1 MKAVLYIRVSTE
13 DQTIGL
19 DAQLAKLKA
28 WSELNDAEVVGEYR
42 DAGISGTRE
51 DRPGLAA
58 ALDTA
63 CKHKAAIVV
72 YSLSRLSR
80 STSHCIALADR
91 LAKHDADL
99 VSITEK
105 IDTTT
110 AAGRMVFRL
119 LGSLAEFERDQIAER
134 TASALQCKKAR
145 GERVGSVP
153 FGYDLA
159 ADGIKLIPNA
169 IQLEAVALINELRL
183 SGLSYRDIA
192 DELTQR
198 NITTAK
204 GNTTWTHTAVARIV
218 KRAA

>member
-28 WSELNDAEVVGEYR
+28 WSELNDAEVVGDYR

-80 STSHCIALADR
+80 STSHCITLADR
-91 LAKHDADL
+91 LAKSGADL

-204 GNTTWTHTAVARIV
+204 GNTTWTHQSVARIV

>member
-1 MKAVLYIRVSTE
+1 
-13 DQTIGL
+13 
-19 DAQLAKLKA
+19 
-28 WSELNDAEVVGEYR
+28 
-42 DAGISGTRE
+42 
-51 DRPGLAA
+51 
-58 ALDTA
+58 
-63 CKHKAAIVV
+63 
-72 YSLSRLSR
+72 
-80 STSHCIALADR
+80 
-91 LAKHDADL
+91 
-99 VSITEK
+99 
-105 IDTTT
+105 
-110 AAGRMVFRL
+110 MVFRL

-204 GNTTWTHTAVARIV
+204 GNTTWTHQSVARIV

>member
-80 STSHCIALADR
+80 STSHCITLADR
-91 LAKHDADL
+91 LAKSGADL

-204 GNTTWTHTAVARIV
+204 GNTTWTHQSVARIV

>member
-80 STSHCIALADR
+80 STSHCITLA
-91 LAKHDADL
+91 A
-99 VSITEK
+99 
-105 IDTTT
+105 
-110 AAGRMVFRL
+110 
-119 LGSLAEFERDQIAER
+119 
-134 TASALQCKKAR
+134 
-145 GERVGSVP
+145 
-153 FGYDLA
+153 FGYSRPVVSKNSHDTPLSC
-159 ADGIKLIPNA
+159 PTA
-169 IQLEAVALINELRL
+169 IV
-183 SGLSYRDIA
+183 
-192 DELTQR
+192 
-198 NITTAK
+198 
-204 GNTTWTHTAVARIV
+204 
-218 KRAA
+218 